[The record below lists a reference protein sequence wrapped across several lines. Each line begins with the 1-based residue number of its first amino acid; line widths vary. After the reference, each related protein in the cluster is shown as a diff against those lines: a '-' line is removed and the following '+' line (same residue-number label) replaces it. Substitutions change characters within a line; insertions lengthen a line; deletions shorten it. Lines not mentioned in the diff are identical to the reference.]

1 MALYDLLIKPSAVKE
16 LKAIKTKKD
25 RQRISRK
32 IQDLADDPRPSG
44 CKKLSG
50 NTLYRIR
57 QGNFRIVYEIQDKRL
72 IVTVIKVGDRKEIY
86 RAR

>member
-1 MALYDLLIKPSAVKE
+1 MCPDCPNCQEGGDCVVRNGHFFRRS
-16 LKAIKTKKD
+16 D
-25 RQRISRK
+25 SRK
-32 IQDLADDPRPSG
+32 IQSLADDPRPSG

-57 QGNFRIVYEIQDKRL
+57 QGNFRIVYEVLDKKL
-72 IVTVIKVGDRKEIY
+72 VVTVIKVGDRKEIY